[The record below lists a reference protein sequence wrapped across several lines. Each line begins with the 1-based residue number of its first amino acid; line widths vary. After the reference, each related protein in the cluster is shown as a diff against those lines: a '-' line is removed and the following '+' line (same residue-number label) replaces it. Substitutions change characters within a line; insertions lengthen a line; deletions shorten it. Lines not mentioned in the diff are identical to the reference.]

1 MNDLIKLLELTQE
14 LTTSAIE
21 SGDSIED
28 MLMSTT
34 EELGE
39 VAACIS
45 AEKGRKKKDLKEDA
59 KIECIDVIICALSI
73 YFAKGGKIEDIADVG
88 IAKLQ
93 KWKKNIQQRNEVQMS
108 RD

>member
-1 MNDLIKLLELTQE
+1 MDHFLNRILELTA
-14 LTTSAIE
+14 SAIE

-45 AEKGRKKKDLKEDA
+45 AEKGRKKKDLKEDS
-59 KIECIDVIICALSI
+59 KVESIDVVICALSI
-73 YFAKGGKIEDIADVG
+73 YFAKGGKIEDIAEVG
-88 IAKLQ
+88 LAKLQ
-93 KWKKNIQQRNEVQMS
+93 KWEKNIQQRKEFQMS

>member
-1 MNDLIKLLELTQE
+1 MDQFLNRILELTA
-14 LTTSAIE
+14 SAIE

-45 AEKGRKKKDLKEDA
+45 AEKGRKKKDLKEDS
-59 KIECIDVIICALSI
+59 KVESIDVVICALSI
-73 YFAKGGKIEDIADVG
+73 YFAKGGKIEDIAKVG

-93 KWKKNIQQRNEVQMS
+93 KWEKNIQQRKEFQMS

>member
-1 MNDLIKLLELTQE
+1 MNDFLKQVFELT
-14 LTTSAIE
+14 LSAIE

-45 AEKGRKKKDLKEDA
+45 AEKGRKKKDLKEDS
-59 KIECIDVIICALSI
+59 KIESIDVVICALSI
-73 YFAKGGKIEDIADVG
+73 YFAKGGKIEEIADIG
-88 IAKLQ
+88 LAKLQ
-93 KWKKNIQQRNEVQMS
+93 KWEKNIQQRKEFTNGKIE
-108 RD
+108 

>member
-1 MNDLIKLLELTQE
+1 MENFIDFLKLTNELTSEAFAQ
-14 LTTSAIE
+14 
-21 SGDSIED
+21 GDTVED
-28 MLMSTT
+28 MLLSTT

-45 AEKGRKKKDLKEDA
+45 AEKGRKKKDLKEDT
-59 KIECIDVIICALSI
+59 KIECIDVVICALSI

-93 KWKKNIQQRNEVQMS
+93 KWKENIQRRNETQMS